1 MDIPPQPHPTKEEA
15 PERVKAQERIQTTVR
30 ALRAL
35 LEDDAEEQRETF
47 TYLKQVLDE
56 DRFSTRRLFP

>member
-1 MDIPPQPHPTKEEA
+1 MDIPSQQNPTGEEA
-15 PERVKAQERIQTTVR
+15 LEGVRSQERIQTTVR

-35 LEDDAEEQRETF
+35 LEGDEEEQRETF
-47 TYLKQVLDE
+47 AYLKQALDE

>member
-1 MDIPPQPHPTKEEA
+1 MEITPQPNPTEGEA
-15 PERVKAQERIQTTVR
+15 SEGVSAQERIQTTIH

-35 LEDDAEEQRETF
+35 LEDDAEEQQETF

>member
-1 MDIPPQPHPTKEEA
+1 MDITPQPNPTVEEA
-15 PERVKAQERIQTTVR
+15 PEGANSQERIQTTVR

-35 LEDDAEEQRETF
+35 LEGDEEEQRETF
-47 TYLKQVLDE
+47 AYLKQVLDE

>member
-1 MDIPPQPHPTKEEA
+1 MDMMPQPNPTEEEA
-15 PERVKAQERIQTTVR
+15 PESVSAQERSQTTVR

-35 LEDDAEEQRETF
+35 LEDEAEEQRETF
-47 TYLKQVLDE
+47 TYLKHVLDE